1 MVQFL
6 SISFIKKLIVKSD
19 TCIHRH
25 HSCQSEMKLNQNCPS
40 SWLERGQAS
49 KEIDA
54 SWWVTSKI
62 LSMKSV
68 LIKFW
73 DKNDPGTLSF
83 QCPLVTSKFGSPAFL
98 GGDSQRNELF
108 DLGCLNYLTQKF
120 TRTTGAWTRTKDS
133 ILLRHDPETSHRCD
147 HLSHWVLFG
156 SWILTHHLHYS
167 YWPKNLINNSPMS
180 CNASPDLCSEIQTML
195 NISKVE
201 DFEYHFHTRHSCGI
215 SWCHG
220 SIIPGPSVLLVRS
233 CRDKPFQQWA
243 DGFS

>member
-1 MVQFL
+1 MIISDLEAFMHWLRKNMMESCDGYTFQMILDYLKPFDYLMVQFL

-98 GGDSQRNELF
+98 GGTAKGMNF
-108 DLGCLNYLTQKF
+108 LTWV
-120 TRTTGAWTRTKDS
+120 AWT
-133 ILLRHDPETSHRCD
+133 I
-147 HLSHWVLFG
+147 
-156 SWILTHHLHYS
+156 
-167 YWPKNLINNSPMS
+167 
-180 CNASPDLCSEIQTML
+180 
-195 NISKVE
+195 
-201 DFEYHFHTRHSCGI
+201 
-215 SWCHG
+215 
-220 SIIPGPSVLLVRS
+220 
-233 CRDKPFQQWA
+233 
-243 DGFS
+243 